1 MPDKDQTPSVRGEP
15 VEPQTSRDARPS
27 TGSGR
32 SEQKQGTGWINILV
46 DYGPLLVFF
55 AVYWIYAP
63 EDSDDGLG
71 AIFAVVRSTGAFIL
85 AALVA
90 LAASKWLMGKISRM
104 LVLSTA
110 LIVGFGGLTVLLR
123 DPLFVQLKPTALY
136 TFFGLLLLAGYLK
149 GKALLQWLLEAAFEG
164 LSDEGWL
171 KLSRNWGLFF
181 LSLAALNEVLRYFYN
196 VENGNFGVWLTAKLW
211 VFMPLSFLFTFTQLP
226 MLLRHGLSVGEETK
240 VIENPPV
247 E

>member
-1 MPDKDQTPSVRGEP
+1 MAEAK
-15 VEPQTSRDARPS
+15 
-27 TGSGR
+27 
-32 SEQKQGTGWINILV
+32 KQGTGWLNLLI

-55 AVYWIYAP
+55 GVYWAYSPADK
-63 EDSDDGLG
+63 EDGLA
-71 AIFAVVRSTGAFIL
+71 AIFAVVRSTAAFIVAAL
-85 AALVA
+85 IALVA
-90 LAASKWLMGKISRM
+90 SKIVLGKISRM
-104 LVLSTA
+104 LALSTA
-110 LIVGFGGLTVLLR
+110 LIVGFGSLTVLLR
-123 DPLFVQLKPTALY
+123 DPFYVQVKPTALY
-136 TFFGLLLLAGYLK
+136 LFFGLLLLLGWFR

-181 LSLAALNEVLRYFYN
+181 LFLAALNETMRMTLS
-196 VENGNFGVWLTAKLW
+196 FGDWLTAKLW

-226 MLLRHGLSVGEETK
+226 MLLRHGLAVGEEEE